1 MLRAF
6 IPRVSVGAFWR
17 VFVWVR
23 RTFWRVGRGGRFW
36 KKGVTLQSYAPV
48 DVIDFISFIFV
59 KA

>member
-1 MLRAF
+1 
-6 IPRVSVGAFWR
+6 
-17 VFVWVR
+17 
-23 RTFWRVGRGGRFW
+23 VGRGGRFW